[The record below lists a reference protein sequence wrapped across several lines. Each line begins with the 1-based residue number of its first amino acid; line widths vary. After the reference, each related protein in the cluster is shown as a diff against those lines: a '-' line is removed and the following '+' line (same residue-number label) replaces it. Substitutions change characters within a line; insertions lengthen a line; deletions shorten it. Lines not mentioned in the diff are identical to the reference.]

1 MHNRIFAGAA
11 RILVVVGIA
20 SLILLPAL
28 NASAANGRRG
38 ASGGLTPGVGPRGAA
53 LEPDSFERVTLYAR
67 ANYQWLYATGPVYG
81 EAEETTADGPTIVR
95 TQVGS
100 FDLRRGTPAFPEEL
114 RTTVKLDRQE
124 AQYFVLVARPG
135 TDGMQAFQDL
145 REAIVAQG
153 GAIVRE
159 LGGSVFI
166 VRLNRA
172 AHTVTESHPAILAI
186 DPYHPA
192 YKLSP
197 TIGRAPLQSPE
208 KALSDEYSL
217 DLMLFPGEDPAAAA
231 KAATALGAKVTGVS
245 ADVIRVD
252 ANRDRLAALAGLEP
266 VFEIHEN
273 LPIFMH
279 GIETTAV
286 MQVGQWQGNTA
297 ASTPYHLAKVNG
309 GGLPGT
315 CSVTTTTACQ
325 GDRDCPGVEICNG
338 AGAPQVMM
346 EVDSGI
352 QLDTGDLSDTRTV
365 AGIAGV
371 AHRKV
376 RVYQT
381 TNQFNGSGDLLGCDQ
396 PTSSGFT
403 HGHVVA
409 ATALGNATDVA
420 ARYGGGW
427 QKADTTGLV
436 WPIDGVAPR
445 AVLVAYD
452 ANVTP
457 LQGSCGDPTDS
468 GLVVGDIYTGA
479 GTGSLEVAYTTHAAR
494 TVNFSW
500 GQTNNPEYGT
510 NANRVDT
517 FLANTTYDR
526 AMVFLSAGNAGRDDD
541 SDGTPDPSSVSEP
554 ATAKNAVV
562 VGGSGNTNIPFN
574 GANEQDRFFN
584 SSVGPA
590 GASGRIA
597 PILMAPGTD
606 FGAPRGNMGFD
617 GEFACRSNDNNQLNP
632 VECDVSQNASGTS
645 FASPAA
651 AGAAMLVRDYFA
663 QGFYG
668 DGTSGNPGNA
678 GEIVTAV
685 SGALVKAI
693 LIASADWMDN
703 SQPGTPTN
711 LPGDNLDAKYRF
723 NNEQGY
729 GRIQLNNVLPL
740 QSYPDSPIGLIV
752 ADGGTAGGRLDISG
766 LTGSLNLN
774 DAANID
780 TGTFTVC
787 DDSKELRVALVWMD
801 PPGSTLVRDLDLE
814 VCPPSNPTCTVPA
827 GATPSPK
834 IYFGNYFS
842 DDDNR
847 DGDLQLGEGCDLNH
861 YTGSLVLV
869 DDSPWT
875 LPACSTSDRDRRNP
889 TEAVM
894 LSPDTRLDGRGCS
907 NNANATCVIDADCG
921 AWNICR
927 DKDKETETGLWRV
940 RVKTGVVTAA
950 TQKYAVVVTGGVC
963 TGSSVQLSQTT
974 FDCNDQVSVV
984 VNEKDEPLDPA
995 AGPPGLTPTEI
1006 GSRTLLEVYS
1016 ASGVRVDV
1024 EDATSGLTFTN
1035 VGLKFTSN
1043 PIYLT
1048 DGTVPLA
1055 YNGVLDVRSG
1065 QTIRVTYKDEESDLP
1080 VLNKQ
1085 RTNSASVDCQA
1096 NVNVGLVVFNQIGFD
1111 TPQLVD
1117 GGCERDLRGYFTFG
1131 FPDRYMDEGERV
1143 VYRVAFQSQEEGLLQ
1158 DVQVSLR
1165 CVLADAD
1172 SPKDCTPGRFDMCVD
1187 PNRTNNASCGSRITV
1202 LDSPK
1207 NIGDLVPIGGVAT
1220 ASPQFT
1226 ILVGAIPEA
1235 ALPVDMLLG
1244 VSARKSGRA
1253 VETLLAYRTT
1263 LNADEQS
1270 FYYSTDFPTG
1280 GSENR
1285 DYVNDERIQAAT
1297 TVPGGAF
1304 GTGELRDVDYRLE
1317 AIPWSSM
1324 QVSGRNLIITPW
1336 NFDSSNNG
1344 FTVGLNNTSTPWI
1357 PDIIANWGEDKNFN
1371 GVLDYACSLSPATVC
1386 PSVFPNG
1393 TCGRCSNDAGIICVQ
1408 FCVGLGTCT
1417 VANVCSGDLT
1427 TPCNF
1432 GYVPTSVCGGGA
1444 TTCVPAAGTLGICES
1459 AEDRDPR
1466 NGFLDNNWGTGGGCG
1481 WQTNFTHTPGVAG
1494 GVWHT
1499 GRVDVTGFV
1508 GDQCL
1513 VSGSQ
1518 PGACQRYEVPAGITN
1533 IKREWEMLVT
1543 PLLQKVNICPGS
1555 PNCGASSDT
1564 ASEKVF
1570 TVEFLDWAWN
1580 MAIDLEDEWAQL
1592 LWEFDTDTLSSSPID
1607 LFNDESVLGVLS
1619 GPHGVMSGGNSPLTD
1634 GFQVFAPFFGTSS
1647 QNGSLGNNRV
1657 GRNPC
1662 YFEVAAGGNGPYNLA
1677 DPKDDDKDNGY
1688 CDSNS
1693 PQPNAPCYIGQLP
1706 NPCSPG
1712 GACIGVNGQF
1722 DEYVKANG
1730 PIRNFQMS
1738 QASGPDMRFTT
1749 FEDIYGPSGENFLGA
1764 LGFRVF
1770 EGNQDTGP
1778 AQPGYGVTVDD
1789 MVVQWREYKLGADG
1803 TTCSSTGGFC
1813 ASIELQTGVTYEGNG
1828 SLTVTVI
1835 DSYPYRCTFL
1845 CTAGSAG
1852 IGASC
1857 YKNADCGVG
1866 GVCNTAAPSCTPEN
1880 KNDCNHDGD
1889 YKDAALHCWNPVTNT
1904 GSDAACTTLGAP
1916 CAISGEFCFSADDN
1930 NCDDNGTPDVLA
1942 RVFSQVEF
1950 LGEWV
1955 VCDRVTG
1962 QTDVYRG
1969 TLPTSLGTDVP
1980 GVLFVSRSVSTIVDD
1995 VTARYV
2001 DEWDGR
2007 SGGTKCQG
2015 SANPALWG
2023 LVEVGT
2029 NIQLRDA
2036 EIRVV
2041 SSRIA
2046 EQNGDQDGFPDTN
2059 ETVNLF
2065 ITVQNKTFGGT
2076 REATNVVAQIYTTDP
2091 KIDCVINGL
2100 LSIGTLAPNE
2110 IREIPTPFVFKVKS
2124 TSDRAGAV
2132 PAATCDSGVCSN
2144 GAGSCTVPANC
2155 ARTVGQDYSAKF
2167 VVTFSATDVD
2177 VNTTTQ
2183 NLFLD
2188 LDLNATSTAAA
2199 TETFTEG
2206 FEGGFGNF
2214 QFQNLDSGIA
2224 NNTLSNGRRCQYNDP
2239 DYPPSNSFGDSECYL
2254 GFKAGQSPINAWHI
2268 HSSTAP
2274 DGGRAYLGVQSA
2286 HWGTHTPGNPNLD
2299 TYQLSQMDAL
2309 RTKSAINLAARICQN
2324 DPSANKRACTTAADC
2339 LVVGGG
2345 PCVSAS
2351 PVLSFKHQ
2359 ISTTDARGT
2368 NTPDDQAADRGVVHA
2383 LVSGATIWQKL
2394 YPFENVYDVQGTDQ
2408 FTNCTFDPIDDGNNE
2423 DSYFDPTD
2431 PNRRFGPSSTC
2442 FGEFTFSYLGDTDTS
2457 FELGNVGRATDPPG
2471 LQGSLGIGTWVQS
2484 KFDLSRFRGRGVN
2497 LRFLITTIKVS
2508 ETTTREEA
2516 HEWNPVPY
2524 DDGWYVDDIRVSQ
2537 TLGTTA
2543 SVVTT
2548 DSADNSALP
2557 GCGAVCSTLT
2567 PAITVAPALLPAPG
2581 QPTVL
2586 SAQTSSAD
2594 RCLTGTLLFQFWV
2607 DGNNDGVGGDA
2618 ADTLV
2623 QDFSPNSSYPDAPT
2637 VTTSYA
2643 VRVKC
2648 SSATSGTCAG
2658 AWSAATVTVDQPNL
2672 GLTKNLKF
2680 SNKTT
2685 IASPTEPA
2693 LLIQYPLDLLRGP
2706 FSGPFG
2712 PTFNFA
2718 GTSCLFNNV
2727 PSATPL
2733 TDATVPTLGNGLYYL
2748 LRFNNGTWS
2757 ALVPQEK
2764 NGVSVPTFRDASIPA
2779 TCTP

>member
-1 MHNRIFAGAA
+1 MHHRILVGAA

-20 SLILLPAL
+20 SLILLPAP
-28 NASAANGRRG
+28 NAFAANGRPG
-38 ASGGLTPGVGPRGAA
+38 ASGGLTPGVGNRGTA
-53 LEPDSFERVTLYAR
+53 LEPNSIEEATLYAR
-67 ANYQWLYATGPVYG
+67 ANYQWLFATGPVYG
-81 EAEETTADGPTIVR
+81 ETEGTVAEGPTIVR

-114 RTTVKLDRQE
+114 RTGVKLDRQDS
-124 AQYFVLVARPG
+124 QYFILVGRPG
-135 TDGMQAFQDL
+135 NDGAQALQDL
-145 REAIVAQG
+145 RDAIVAQG
-153 GAIVRE
+153 GAVVRE
-159 LGGSVFI
+159 LGGSIFI

-172 AHTVTESHPAILAI
+172 SHALSESHPAVLAL
-186 DPYHPA
+186 DAYHPA

-197 TIGRAPLQSPE
+197 TIGRAPLESPE
-208 KALSDEYSL
+208 RALSDVYSL
-217 DLMLFPGEDPAAAA
+217 DLMIFPGEDPAAVA
-231 KAATALGAKVTGVS
+231 KAATALGAVVTGVS
-245 ADVIRVD
+245 PDVIRVD

-273 LPIFMH
+273 LPNFMH

-297 ASTPYHLAKVNG
+297 ASTPYHGVKING

-315 CSVTTTTACQ
+315 CSVTTATRCQ
-325 GDRDCPGVEICNG
+325 GDRDCPGGETCNG
-338 AGAPQVMM
+338 AGAPQIMM

-352 QLDTGDLSDTRTV
+352 QLDAGDLSESRTV
-365 AGIAGV
+365 AGSAG
-371 AHRKV
+371 AGHRKV
-376 RVYQT
+376 RLYET

-396 PTSSGFT
+396 PTTSGFT

-409 ATALGNATDVA
+409 ATALGNATDVPT
-420 ARYGGGW
+420 RYGGGW
-427 QKADTTGLV
+427 QKADTAGVV

-457 LQGSCGDPTDS
+457 IQGSCGDPTNS

-479 GTGSLEVAYTTHAAR
+479 GTGSLEVAYTAHAAR

-500 GQTNNPEYGT
+500 GQTNNPTYGT

-517 FLANTTYDR
+517 FLANALYDR
-526 AMVFLSAGNAGRDDD
+526 AMVFLSAGNEGRDL
-541 SDGTPDPSSVSEP
+541 DGDGIPDAGSISEP

-590 GASGRIA
+590 GNSGRIA

-606 FGAPRGNMGFD
+606 FGAPRENMGFD
-617 GEFACRSNDNNQLNP
+617 GEFACRTNDNNQLNP
-632 VECDVSQNASGTS
+632 VECDVAQSARGTS

-693 LIASADWMDN
+693 LVASADWMDN

-711 LPGDNLDAKYRF
+711 APGDNLDAKYRF

-774 DAANID
+774 NLANID

-801 PPGSTLVRDLDLE
+801 APGANLVRDLDLE
-814 VCPPSNPTCTVPA
+814 VCPPSNSTCTVPT
-827 GATPSPK
+827 GATASPK

-847 DGDLQLGEGCDLNH
+847 DGDIQAGEGCDLNN

-907 NNANATCVIDADCG
+907 NNPNATCSVDADCG
-921 AWNICR
+921 AGNICR
-927 DKDKETETGLWRV
+927 DKDKETEVGTWTV
-940 RVKTGVVTAA
+940 RVKTGVVTAV

-963 TGSSVQLSQTT
+963 TGSSVQISQTS
-974 FDCNDQVSVV
+974 FDCNDQLQVI
-984 VNEKDEPLDPA
+984 VNEKDEPSDPA
-995 AGPPGLTPTEI
+995 VGLTPAEVA
-1006 GSRTLLEVYS
+1006 GRTVLEVVS
-1016 ASGVRVDV
+1016 ATGQVVDT

-1035 VGLKFTSN
+1035 VGLEFTSN
-1043 PIYLT
+1043 LLYLT
-1048 DGTVPLA
+1048 DGTTPLA

-1065 QTIRVTYKDEESDLP
+1065 QTIRATYRDETASNPDA
-1080 VLNKQ
+1080 NKT
-1085 RTNSASVDCQA
+1085 RVSSAAVNCQA
-1096 NVNVGLVVFNQIGFD
+1096 NVNFGRVAFNQIGFD

-1117 GGCERDLRGYFTFG
+1117 GGCESDLRGYFTCG

-1143 VYRVAFQSQEEGLLQ
+1143 VFRLAFQSQEEGRLQ

-1165 CVLADAD
+1165 CVIADAD
-1172 SPKDCTPGRFDMCVD
+1172 SPRDCTPGRFDLCAD
-1187 PNRTNNASCGSRITV
+1187 PNRSNNASCGSRITV

-1207 NIGDLVPIGGVAT
+1207 DIGDLVPVAGVAT

-1226 ILVGAIPEA
+1226 IVVGTIPEA
-1235 ALPVDMLLG
+1235 ALPVDMILG
-1244 VSARKSGRA
+1244 VSARKSGRT

-1263 LNADEQS
+1263 LNADEQA

-1280 GSENR
+1280 GTEQR
-1285 DYVNDERIQAAT
+1285 DYDNDEQMDLFPTNDCLSETIS
-1297 TVPGGAF
+1297 
-1304 GTGELRDVDYRLE
+1304 
-1317 AIPWSSM
+1317 WSSM
-1324 QVSGRNLIITPW
+1324 QVSGRNPSIQPW
-1336 NFDSSNNG
+1336 NFDTSDNG
-1344 FTVGLNNTSTPWI
+1344 FTVGLNSTSTPSI
-1357 PDIIANWGEDKNFN
+1357 VEAIANWGEDTNFN
-1371 GVLDYACSLSPATVC
+1371 NVLDYACALSPTTAC

-1393 TCGRCSNDAGIICVQ
+1393 MCGRCSNDSGIICTQ
-1408 FCVGLGTCT
+1408 TCVGNGVCQITGL
-1417 VANVCSGDLT
+1417 CSGDGT

-1432 GYVPTSVCGGGA
+1432 SHVPNAVCGGGA
-1444 TTCVPAAGTLGICES
+1444 TTCVPAVATLGLCLS
-1459 AEDRDPR
+1459 SEDRDPT
-1466 NGFLDNNWGTGGGCG
+1466 NGVLDNNWGTGGGCG
-1481 WQTNFTHTPGVAG
+1481 WQTNATGAAGVSG

-1499 GRVDVTGFV
+1499 GRIGVTGFPA
-1508 GDQCL
+1508 GQCL
-1513 VSGSQ
+1513 VSG
-1518 PGACQRYEVPAGITN
+1518 PAAGACQSHEVLVGTSN
-1533 IKREWEMLVT
+1533 IKREWEILLT
-1543 PLLQKVNICPGS
+1543 PTLQKVNICPGS
-1555 PNCGASSDT
+1555 PGCGAASDT
-1564 ASEKVF
+1564 AAEKVF
-1570 TVEFLDWAWN
+1570 TVEFLDWSWN
-1580 MAIDLEDEWAQL
+1580 MAIDLKDEWAQL
-1592 LWEFDTDTLSSSPID
+1592 AWEFDTDTLSSSPID
-1607 LFNDESVLGVLS
+1607 LFNDASVLNVLP
-1619 GPHGVMSGGNSPLTD
+1619 GNHGVVSGGNSPLTD
-1634 GFQVFAPFFGTSS
+1634 GFQVFAPLVGASS
-1647 QNGSLGNNRV
+1647 QNGSVGRNRV

-1662 YFEVAAGGNGPYNLA
+1662 YFEVVPIRIGPYHLA
-1677 DPKDDDKDNGY
+1677 DPPDDDLDNDLDGE
-1688 CDSNS
+1688 
-1693 PQPNAPCYIGQLP
+1693 
-1706 NPCSPG
+1706 
-1712 GACIGVNGQF
+1712 V
-1722 DEYVKANG
+1722 DEYVETNG
-1730 PIRNFQMS
+1730 PIRNFQMPLVN
-1738 QASGPDMRFTT
+1738 GPDMRFST
-1749 FEDIYGPSGENFLGA
+1749 FEDIYGPSGESFRGA
-1764 LGFRVF
+1764 LGFRIF
-1770 EGNQDTGP
+1770 EGSQDTGA
-1778 AQPGYGVTVDD
+1778 AQPGFGAVVDD

-1803 TTCSSTGGFC
+1803 TTCSSTGGSC
-1813 ASIELQTGVTYEGNG
+1813 ASIELQTGVTYEGNA

-1835 DSYPYRCTFL
+1835 DIYPYKC
-1845 CTAGSAG
+1845 
-1852 IGASC
+1852 
-1857 YKNADCGVG
+1857 VG
-1866 GVCNTAAPSCTPEN
+1866 TPTCVPEN

-1889 YKDAALHCWNPVTNT
+1889 T
-1904 GSDAACTTLGAP
+1904 GDVG
-1916 CAISGEFCFSADDN
+1916 DDN
-1930 NCDDNGTPDVLA
+1930 DCDDDSTPDVLA
-1942 RVFSQVEF
+1942 RVFSQVEPT
-1950 LGEWV
+1950 GEWV
-1955 VCDRVTG
+1955 ICNRVTG

-1980 GVLFVSRSVSTIVDD
+1980 GVLFVSPSVSTIVDD

-2001 DEWDGR
+2001 DEWNGRTDG
-2007 SGGTKCQG
+2007 TPCQG

-2029 NIQLRDA
+2029 NFQIQEDDL
-2036 EIRVV
+2036 RVV
-2041 SSRIA
+2041 SFRIA
-2046 EQNGDQDGFPDTN
+2046 EQNGDQDTFPDTN

-2065 ITVQNKTFGGT
+2065 ITVQNKTSGGT

-2100 LSIGTLAPNE
+2100 VAIGTLAPNE
-2110 IREIPTPFVFKVKS
+2110 IREIPTPFVFKVQS

-2132 PAATCDSGVCSN
+2132 PPATCDSGVCSN

-2155 ARTVGQDYSAKF
+2155 VRTVLQDYSAKF
-2167 VVTFSATDVD
+2167 VVTFSATDID

-2188 LDLNATSTAAA
+2188 LDLNATPSAAP

-2206 FEGGFGNF
+2206 FEAGFGNF
-2214 QFQNLDSGIA
+2214 QYMNLDSGRA
-2224 NNTLSNGRRCQYNDP
+2224 NNTLSDGWRCQYHDP

-2254 GFKAGQSPINAWHI
+2254 GFKAGQSPVNAWHPHMI
-2268 HSSTAP
+2268 TAP
-2274 DGGRAYLGVQSA
+2274 DGGRAYLGSQSV

-2299 TYQLSQMDAL
+2299 TYMLSQMDAL
-2309 RTKSAINLAARICQN
+2309 RTKAAINLASRICQN
-2324 DPSANKRACTTAADC
+2324 DPSANKRACITAADC

-2345 PCVSAS
+2345 ACVSAS
-2351 PVLSFKHQ
+2351 PVLSFEHQ
-2359 ISTTDARGT
+2359 ISTLDSRGT
-2368 NTPDDQAADRGVVHA
+2368 GTPFGQAADRAVVHA
-2383 LVSGATIWQKL
+2383 LVSGATVWQKL

-2408 FTNCTFDPIDDGNNE
+2408 FTNCTFDPIDDGNDE

-2431 PNRRFGPSSTC
+2431 PNRRYGPSSTC
-2442 FGEFTFSYLGDTDTS
+2442 MPEFAFSYLGDTDTV
-2457 FELGNVGRATDPPG
+2457 FEPGNVGRASDPPG

-2484 KFDLSRFRGRGVN
+2484 KFDLSRLRGRGVN

-2508 ETTTREEA
+2508 DIVTVQQLSN
-2516 HEWNPVPY
+2516 WNPVPY
-2524 DDGWYVDDIRVSQ
+2524 DDGWYIDDVRVSQ

-2543 SVVTT
+2543 STVTT
-2548 DSADNSALP
+2548 DSTDNSALP
-2557 GCGAVCSTLT
+2557 GCGVCSTLT
-2567 PAITVAPALLPAPG
+2567 AAITATPALLPVPG
-2581 QPTVL
+2581 QPTTL

-2594 RCLTGTLLFQFWV
+2594 RCVTGMLLFQFWV
-2607 DGNNDGVGGDA
+2607 DGNNNGVGGDA

-2623 QDFSPNSSYPDAPT
+2623 QEFSPNSSYLDAPT
-2637 VTTSYA
+2637 VTTNYA

-2648 SSATSGTCAG
+2648 SSATSGVCAG
-2658 AWSAATVTVDQPNL
+2658 AWSATTVTVTQPNAF
-2672 GLTKNLKF
+2672 LTSQLKF

-2685 IASPTEPA
+2685 IASPTGA
-2693 LLIQYPLDLLRGP
+2693 LTQFPMDLLRAP

-2712 PTFNFA
+2712 ASFNFA
-2718 GTSCLFNNV
+2718 GTTCLFNNV
-2727 PSATPL
+2727 PTSTVL

-2748 LRFNNGTWS
+2748 LRHYNITWS

-2764 NGVSVPTFRDASIPA
+2764 NGVSVPTWRDANIVGPPA
-2779 TCTP
+2779 SSCSP